1 MQDMDTAVQLG
12 QWNPFLAW
20 TPKEE
25 VLFLPKLENELLLR
39 LHHCGVVRARAGVQ
53 WPATGSWQQQLRV
66 ITEADPLT
74 TTQEAAKERNVNH
87 STVIW
92 YLKQTGKVKKFSM
105 WVPHK
110 LTAVH
115 KKIIIL
121 RCHLLVFYATMIN
134 YFSIRFWRATKSGL
148 CTATGNGQLS
158 GWTEKLLWST
168 SQSQICT
175 KKKKKKRTWSL
186 FGGLLLLWSTTAFWV
201 PVKPLHLRSMLSKSL
216 RCTKNCNACSWHWST
231 ERAQFFFMTM
241 PDCMSHNQRFK
252 SWTNWARKFCL
263 IYHIY
268 LISRQLTTTSSSIS
282 TTFCREKA
290 SITSRMQK
298 ILSKSSLSSWS
309 TDFYATGISKLN
321 SCWQKSVDCNG
332 SYFD

>member
-1 MQDMDTAVQLG
+1 M
-12 QWNPFLAW
+12 
-20 TPKEE
+20 
-25 VLFLPKLENELLLR
+25 
-39 LHHCGVVRARAGVQ
+39 
-53 WPATGSWQQQLRV
+53 SWQQ
-66 ITEADPLT
+66 I
-74 TTQEAAKERNVNH
+74 KN
-87 STVIW
+87 
-92 YLKQTGKVKKFSM
+92 
-105 WVPHK
+105 
-110 LTAVH
+110 
-115 KKIIIL
+115 IIIL
-121 RCHLLVFYATMIN
+121 KCQLLSLYATMN
-134 YFSIRFWRATKSGL
+134 HFSIRLWRVTKSGL
-148 CTATGNGQLS
+148 YMTTSYNLLS
-158 GWTEKLLWST
+158 GWTEKFQST
-168 SQSQICT
+168 SQSQICI
-175 KKKKKKRTWSL
+175 KKKSWSL
-186 FGGLLLLWSTTAFWV
+186 FD
-201 PVKPLHLRSMLSKSL
+201 PLQLSESQQNHYIWEVCSASM